1 MSNPAAVQTAPSAPP
16 VAANTAI
23 QGAAP
28 PAPPPPAPAPRP
40 RWSAARVLKG
50 IASLRLT
57 VFLFVLSLILV
68 FYGTLA
74 QIDSGI
80 WTIMRN
86 YFRSF
91 IVWIPFQLSVQFGQV
106 FLSLPKTLHIPGS
119 FPFPAGLTLGT
130 LL

>member
-1 MSNPAAVQTAPSAPP
+1 MSDRTAIQAAPSAPP
-16 VAANTAI
+16 APTGVT
-23 QGAAP
+23 GAPLPP
-28 PAPPPPAPAPRP
+28 PATPPAPAPRP
-40 RWSAARVLKG
+40 RWGVVKALKA

-80 WTIMRN
+80 WTIVRS

-91 IVWIPFQLSVQFGQV
+91 WVWIPLQLNVQFGQV
-106 FLSLPKTLHIPGS
+106 FLGLP
-119 FPFPAGLTLGT
+119 
-130 LL
+130 

>member
-1 MSNPAAVQTAPSAPP
+1 MSDSTAIQAAPSAPP
-16 VAANTAI
+16 TPTGVTTS
-23 QGAAP
+23 AP
-28 PAPPPPAPAPRP
+28 PTPAPPVIGSRGS
-40 RWSAARVLKG
+40 RWDVVKMVKG

-80 WTIMRN
+80 WTIVRS

-91 IVWIPFQLSVQFGQV
+91 WVWIPWQLNVQFGQV
-106 FLSLPKTLHIPGS
+106 FLGLPRTLKVPGS
-119 FPFPAGLTLGT
+119 FP
-130 LL
+130 